1 MIRLKFGLFTE
12 LTRQINDE
20 MENVIVV
27 VVFQY
32 QNLNDEVHFHYV
44 HELIV
49 LVHSYEKN
57 HQNVTSKIK
66 ISFHRE
72 KSLNIHT

>member
-1 MIRLKFGLFTE
+1 
-12 LTRQINDE
+12 
-20 MENVIVV
+20 
-27 VVFQY
+27 
-32 QNLNDEVHFHYV
+32 
-44 HELIV
+44 LIV